1 MSAIGGLFILFLF
14 LLVVLM
20 IRNTYYG
27 GWYDDGFDE
36 ETTHTTTT
44 TTTTTVVEPQQPE
57 YVIVGTL
64 QRLTETN
71 GQLYVI
77 DPVDKDK
84 IYVNIGDDLYQ
95 DGAGQVWQLS

>member
-1 MSAIGGLFILFLF
+1 MTTIGVLFLILIF
-14 LLVVLM
+14 LMVVLM
-20 IRNTYYG
+20 IRNSYYG
-27 GWYDDGFDE
+27 GYDDGFDE

-64 QRLTETN
+64 QRQTETN
-71 GQLYVI
+71 GQQYVI